1 MHTRIV
7 FISSPRYVF
16 NQLRISIFN
25 YMSRQIRVQLPLSG
39 LCLGFVRAF
48 AGLQTG
54 LAPSLRSVR
63 SAAFPNPAHKRAD
76 DENPD
81 FPPLARTPVNS
92 PFEGLFVARERELE
106 KGSSLTLLPYLLG
119 YSSNCVSL
127 SADLGVLTGARCSA
141 SLTRRCMR
149 SLLRRFSRSSSL
161 DSAFSAALRRFSAS
175 HMFLRDS

>member
-1 MHTRIV
+1 MSIC
-7 FISSPRYVF
+7 SSYRSTPFCRPE
-16 NQLRISIFN
+16 Q
-25 YMSRQIRVQLPLSG
+25 G
-39 LCLGFVRAF
+39 LCLGFIRAF

-54 LAPSLRSVR
+54 FTPSPRSVR
-63 SAAFPNPAHKRAD
+63 SPRFPNPSHKRAD

-92 PFEGLFVARERELE
+92 PFEGLFAARERVLE
-106 KGSSLTLLPYLLG
+106 KGSSLTLLPHLLG

-127 SADLGVLTGARCSA
+127 SADLGVLTGARRSA

-149 SLLRRFSRSSSL
+149 SLFRRFSRSSSL

-175 HMFLRDS
+175 HMLLRDS

>member
-1 MHTRIV
+1 MFNRHFRG
-7 FISSPRYVF
+7 FIWAS
-16 NQLRISIFN
+16 
-25 YMSRQIRVQLPLSG
+25 SG
-39 LCLGFVRAF
+39 LLLVFKRASRPRF
-48 AGLQTG
+48 A
-54 LAPSLRSVR
+54 PPVPPR
-63 SAAFPNPAHKRAD
+63 FPNPAHKRAD

-92 PFEGLFVARERELE
+92 PSEGLFVARERVLE
-106 KGSSLTLLPYLLG
+106 KGSSLTLLPYLFG
-119 YSSNCVSL
+119 YPSNCVSL

-149 SLLRRFSRSSSL
+149 SCFRRFSRSSSS